1 MLGQYLI
8 TFREA
13 FEAALIS
20 AIILSYLI
28 RTGSY
33 QLTRFVWYGVYLA
46 IAVSVGLGALISLI
60 YGILPKLSQLLFEAI
75 AAFIAVIVLSS
86 MIYWMAVKGRYIK
99 KEMEQRIETITTKG
113 TIIGLVSIAFIIVFR
128 EGLETVLFLTPFLLN
143 ELTATLIGVVAGTIS
158 ALILSYGIFMAG
170 MKINLRRFFYFTSL
184 LLILL
189 AGGLAGYGTHEL
201 IEYYEQ
207 IGFNIGWLAEP
218 AYVLDIS
225 VENILHHKNVIG
237 SILAVMF
244 GYSVSAEW
252 ARVIIHLCYL
262 AIALPST
269 IWIYR
274 KHEKTTLKSLSAE

>member
-8 TFREA
+8 TFREV

-28 RTGSY
+28 RTGRH
-33 QLTRFVWYGVYLA
+33 QLTRFIWHGVYLA
-46 IAVSVGLGALISLI
+46 IAASIGLGALISLI
-60 YGILPKLSQLLFEAI
+60 YGILPKSSQLLFEAI

-113 TIIGLVSIAFIIVFR
+113 TIIGLASIAFVVVFR

-143 ELTATLIGVVAGTIS
+143 ELIATLIGVVAGIIS

-170 MKINLRRFFYFTSL
+170 MKINLQRFFYFTSL
-184 LLILL
+184 LLVLL

-218 AYVLDIS
+218 AYVLDIP
-225 VENILHHKNVIG
+225 VENILHHKNVVG
-237 SILAVMF
+237 SIFAVIF
-244 GYSVSAEW
+244 GYSVKPEW

-262 AIALPST
+262 AVALPST

-274 KHEKTTLKSLSAE
+274 KHT

>member
-13 FEAALIS
+13 LEAALIT
-20 AIILSYLI
+20 AIILSYLN
-28 RTGSY
+28 RTGRRPLARY
-33 QLTRFVWYGVYLA
+33 VWYGVYLA
-46 IAVSVGLGALISLI
+46 IAASLGLGVFISFI
-60 YGILPKLSQLLFEAI
+60 YGTIAKSFQLLFEA
-75 AAFIAVIVLSS
+75 ATAFLAVAVLSS

-99 KEMEQRIETITTKG
+99 KEMEQRVEAVTTKG
-113 TIIGLVSIAFIIVFR
+113 SIIGLVSIAFIVAFR
-128 EGLETVLFLTPFLLN
+128 EGLETVLLIMPFSLN
-143 ELTATLIGVVAGTIS
+143 EPVATFAGVVSGVTS

-170 MKINLRRFFYFTSL
+170 MKINLQRFFYFTSL

-207 IGFNIGWLAEP
+207 IGFNIGWLGEP
-218 AYVLDIS
+218 AYVLDIP

-274 KHEKTTLKSLSAE
+274 KHT

>member
-13 FEAALIS
+13 LEAALIT
-20 AIILSYLI
+20 AIILSYLN
-28 RTGSY
+28 RTGRRPLARY
-33 QLTRFVWYGVYLA
+33 VWYGVYLA
-46 IAVSVGLGALISLI
+46 IAASLGLGVFISFI
-60 YGILPKLSQLLFEAI
+60 YGTIAKSFQLLFEA
-75 AAFIAVIVLSS
+75 ATAFLAVAVLSS

-99 KEMEQRIETITTKG
+99 KEMEQRVEAVTTKG
-113 TIIGLVSIAFIIVFR
+113 SIIGLVSIAFIVAFR
-128 EGLETVLFLTPFLLN
+128 EGLETVLFIMPFSLN
-143 ELTATLIGVVAGTIS
+143 EPVATFAGVVSGVTS

-170 MKINLRRFFYFTSL
+170 MKINLQRFFYFTSL

-207 IGFNIGWLAEP
+207 IGFNIGWLGEP
-218 AYVLDIS
+218 AYVLDIP

-274 KHEKTTLKSLSAE
+274 KHT